1 MQYALRFMH
10 MCVAKDEN
18 PTLNERKNILL
29 QEAAKPTTEL
39 DFPSVTVCSP
49 RLNMKAVKEV
59 IFEDFNYWRRG
70 QPTAEKSTREH
81 LDLDFHD
88 GEVRDERWREQHLRN
103 DPGDGL
109 AAEHRRRQSGKK
121 QRCSRIRVG

>member
-1 MQYALRFMH
+1 MH

-39 DFPSVTVCSP
+39 DFPSVTVCS

-70 QPTAEKSTREH
+70 RPTAEKSTSTVSSKGQIG
-81 LDLDFHD
+81 F
-88 GEVRDERWREQHLRN
+88 
-103 DPGDGL
+103 
-109 AAEHRRRQSGKK
+109 
-121 QRCSRIRVG
+121 

>member
-1 MQYALRFMH
+1 

-59 IFEDFNYWRRG
+59 IFEDFNYY
-70 QPTAEKSTREH
+70 
-81 LDLDFHD
+81 F
-88 GEVRDERWREQHLRN
+88 N
-103 DPGDGL
+103 NPGDGL
-109 AAEHRRRQSGKK
+109 AAEHRRRNQGRSSVAYLIFVTSP
-121 QRCSRIRVG
+121 RARLV